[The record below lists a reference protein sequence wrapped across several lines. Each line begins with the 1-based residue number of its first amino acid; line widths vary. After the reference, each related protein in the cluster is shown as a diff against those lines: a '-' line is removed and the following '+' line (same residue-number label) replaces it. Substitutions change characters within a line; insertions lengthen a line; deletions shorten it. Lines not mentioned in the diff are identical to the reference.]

1 MTCDPLF
8 MPFKD
13 KPSTNPRYEALYK
26 ILGRVNDKLR
36 TNDVV
41 VTVHNDSSD
50 DDIVK
55 RVNSTDENAVEYL
68 LNELR
73 KRNGGPWRGQG
84 GYGCFRSGPPRW
96 LGNGLRTLNSGPDT
110 RNFISGEV
118 SRRLENNMCCPCD
131 KEKESTCD

>member
-1 MTCDPLF
+1 

-55 RVNSTDENAVEYL
+55 RVNSTDENVDEQL
-68 LNELR
+68 LDKLR
-73 KRNGGPWRGQG
+73 KGNGGDREVMDVSNHEASSSSEAPAVAGHRITRSKSRG
-84 GYGCFRSGPPRW
+84 
-96 LGNGLRTLNSGPDT
+96 
-110 RNFISGEV
+110 
-118 SRRLENNMCCPCD
+118 
-131 KEKESTCD
+131 